1 MENLL
6 TPEVVTA
13 LSVFAAVVAAQLLKG
28 AVRMISSWVKST
40 PTNIDDKI
48 WAAVVDAIDDAI
60 DDRRILPT
68 IED

>member
-6 TPEVVTA
+6 TPELVTA

-48 WAAVVDAIDDAI
+48 WAAVYGALDNVVHPEKETKD
-60 DDRRILPT
+60 
-68 IED
+68 